1 MSPRGPRW
9 LVEKVW
15 CRSFVFLGA
24 QACVYTCG
32 TSGTSAIFRGKM
44 LIFDDVSG
52 SRKFFKK
59 FSKKCFCQKST
70 EDRLL
75 SIICSF
81 EKNRRKIIDFRAFW
95 NFSIFGNLEKKIG
108 KTQNWSNSKFSK
120 FFGLRKFFK
129 IFFQIFCFQKSAKK
143 HLMSITCS
151 FEQNRRK
158 IIDFRAIWNF
168 SDFWKFLKKNVN
180 YLRTMPLRKN
190 SMKAERNEV
199 FSPGKYIIWKL
210 LMARIQ

>member
-15 CRSFVFLGA
+15 CWSLIFWGA
-24 QACVYTCG
+24 QAHVPYVYTCG

-59 FSKKCFCQKST
+59 FSKICFCQKST
-70 EDRLL
+70 EDRLI

-95 NFSIFGNLEKKIG
+95 NFSIFENFGKKWQW
-108 KTQNWSNSKFSK
+108 TQNLSKKTFSK

-129 IFFQIFCFQKSAKK
+129 FFSRYAVSKNQQRNI
-143 HLMSITCS
+143 S
-151 FEQNRRK
+151 FRSHARLSK
-158 IIDFRAIWNF
+158 IEE
-168 SDFWKFLKKNVN
+168 K
-180 YLRTMPLRKN
+180 
-190 SMKAERNEV
+190 
-199 FSPGKYIIWKL
+199 
-210 LMARIQ
+210 